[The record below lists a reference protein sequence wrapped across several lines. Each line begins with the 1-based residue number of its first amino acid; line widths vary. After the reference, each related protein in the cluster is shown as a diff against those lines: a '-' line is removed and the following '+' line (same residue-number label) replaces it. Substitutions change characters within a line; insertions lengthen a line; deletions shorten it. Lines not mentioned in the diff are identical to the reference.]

1 MQDTAGRGGNIEKL
15 FASGRDRHDRVIM
28 DLLRYWETLR
38 AGRLA
43 PARSEIDPREIK
55 SALKYTF
62 ILEFDPVGGIRF
74 RLAGE
79 KICALM
85 GMDLRGMPAYSLI
98 DISDRQEFEQTL
110 HTMTRKP
117 EIVEYRLAG
126 TCGAQ
131 RPTAARM
138 LLLPMLDAEGNITRV
153 LGGLSMRTP
162 LFDPPLRFELVEKM
176 RTRIV
181 AGTGQS
187 ALPSDSGLAEEAAP
201 FAPRE
206 QTAEQADDAARQPP
220 NQDADDQDMPRV
232 RYLRVVTDDYGQTR
246 K

>member
-1 MQDTAGRGGNIEKL
+1 MQDTAGRDGNIEKL
-15 FASGRDRHDRVIM
+15 FPSGRDCNDRVIM
-28 DLLRYWETLR
+28 DLLRYWESLR
-38 AGRLA
+38 AGRIA
-43 PARSEIDPREIK
+43 PARSEIDPRQIK
-55 SALKYTF
+55 SALKHTF
-62 ILEFDPVGGIRF
+62 ILEFDPIGGIRF

-98 DISDRQEFEQTL
+98 DISDRQEFEHTL

-117 EIVEYRLAG
+117 EIVEYRLSG
-126 TCGAQ
+126 NCGGEHS
-131 RPTAARM
+131 PTARM
-138 LLLPMLDAEGNITRV
+138 LLLPMQDADGNITRV
-153 LGGLSMRTP
+153 LGGLSVRTP

-187 ALPSDSGLAEEAAP
+187 TLPSDGGFAEDASP

-206 QTAEQADDAARQPP
+206 QGDASRRPSGQDGGDQIMSRVP
-220 NQDADDQDMPRV
+220 N
-232 RYLRVVTDDYGQTR
+232 LRIVTDNYGQPR

>member
-1 MQDTAGRGGNIEKL
+1 MHDTAGGDKTIEHL
-15 FASGRDRHDRVIM
+15 STSRHHRSDRVIM

-43 PARSEIDPREIK
+43 PARSEIDPRQIK
-55 SALKYTF
+55 SALKHTF
-62 ILEFDPVGGIRF
+62 ILEFDPIGGIRF

-85 GMDLRGMPAYSLI
+85 GMEMRGMPAYALI
-98 DISDRQEFEQTL
+98 DISDRQEFEHTL
-110 HTMTRKP
+110 HAMTSKP

-126 TCGAQ
+126 NCGGEHS
-131 RPTAARM
+131 TTARM
-138 LLLPMLDAEGNITRV
+138 LLLPMQDADGNITRV
-153 LGGLSMRTP
+153 LGGLSMRTS

-181 AGTGQS
+181 AGTGQTT
-187 ALPSDSGLAEEAAP
+187 LPSDSGFAEDASP

-206 QTAEQADDAARQPP
+206 QPS
-220 NQDADDQDMPRV
+220 DADRHPSGQDIDNQIMPRV
-232 RYLRVVTDDYGQTR
+232 PYLRVVTDNYGRSR

>member
-1 MQDTAGRGGNIEKL
+1 MPDTAGRGGNIEKL
-15 FASGRDRHDRVIM
+15 VTAGREGSDRVIM
-28 DLLRYWETLR
+28 DLLRYWESLR

-43 PARSEIDPREIK
+43 PARSEIDPRQIK
-55 SALKYTF
+55 SALKHTF
-62 ILEFDPVGGIRF
+62 ILEFDPIGGIRF

-79 KICALM
+79 SICALM

-98 DISDRQEFEQTL
+98 DISDRQEFEHTL

-126 TCGAQ
+126 TCGGEYS
-131 RPTAARM
+131 TTARM
-138 LLLPMLDAEGNITRV
+138 LLLPMQDADGNITRV

-181 AGTGQS
+181 AGTGPYT
-187 ALPSDSGLAEEAAP
+187 LPSDRGFAEDTAP
-201 FAPRE
+201 FVPRE
-206 QTAEQADDAARQPP
+206 QVGDTGRQPSA
-220 NQDADDQDMPRV
+220 QDAEDKAMPRV
-232 RYLRVVTDDYGQTR
+232 PRLRIVTDDYGRTR

>member
-1 MQDTAGRGGNIEKL
+1 MQDTAGRDGNIEKL
-15 FASGRDRHDRVIM
+15 FPSGRDCNDRVIM
-28 DLLRYWETLR
+28 DLLRYWESLR
-38 AGRLA
+38 AGRIA
-43 PARSEIDPREIK
+43 PARSEIDPRQIK
-55 SALKYTF
+55 SALKHTF
-62 ILEFDPVGGIRF
+62 ILEFDPIGGIRF
-74 RLAGE
+74 QLAGE

-98 DISDRQEFEQTL
+98 DISDRQEFEHTL

-117 EIVEYRLAG
+117 EIVEYRLSG
-126 TCGAQ
+126 NCGGEHS
-131 RPTAARM
+131 PTARM
-138 LLLPMLDAEGNITRV
+138 LLLPMQDADGNITRV
-153 LGGLSMRTP
+153 LGGLSVRTP

-187 ALPSDSGLAEEAAP
+187 TLPSDGGFAEDASP

-206 QTAEQADDAARQPP
+206 QGDASRRPSGQDDGDQIMSRVP
-220 NQDADDQDMPRV
+220 N
-232 RYLRVVTDDYGQTR
+232 LRIVTDNYGRPR

>member
-1 MQDTAGRGGNIEKL
+1 MPDRAGRDGNIERL
-15 FASGRDRHDRVIM
+15 FPAGRNSSDRVIM
-28 DLLRYWETLR
+28 DLLRYWESLR

-43 PARSEIDPREIK
+43 PARSEIDPRQIK
-55 SALKYTF
+55 SALKHTF

-79 KICALM
+79 SICALM

-98 DISDRQEFEQTL
+98 DISDRQEFEHTL
-110 HTMTRKP
+110 HSMTRKP

-126 TCGAQ
+126 TCGGEHS
-131 RPTAARM
+131 TTARM
-138 LLLPMLDAEGNITRV
+138 LLLPMQDADGNITRV

-181 AGTGQS
+181 AGTGLNT
-187 ALPSDSGLAEEAAP
+187 LPPDRGFAEDAAP
-201 FAPRE
+201 FAPHK
-206 QTAEQADDAARQPP
+206 QAGAPDTTPSQGAA
-220 NQDADDQDMPRV
+220 DQAKPRV
-232 RYLRVVTDDYGQTR
+232 PHLRIVTDDYGRTR

>member
-1 MQDTAGRGGNIEKL
+1 MQDTAGRDGNIEEL
-15 FASGRDRHDRVIM
+15 FTSGRDCKDRVIM
-28 DLLRYWETLR
+28 DLLRYWESLR

-43 PARSEIDPREIK
+43 PARSEIDPRQIK
-55 SALKYTF
+55 SALKHTF
-62 ILEFDPVGGIRF
+62 ILEFDPIGGIRF

-98 DISDRQEFEQTL
+98 DISDRQEFEHTL

-126 TCGAQ
+126 NCGEHS
-131 RPTAARM
+131 PTARM
-138 LLLPMLDAEGNITRV
+138 LLLPMQDADGNITRV
-153 LGGLSMRTP
+153 LGGLSVRTP

-187 ALPSDSGLAEEAAP
+187 ALPSDGGFAEDASP

-206 QTAEQADDAARQPP
+206 QGDASHRPSGQDGGDQIMSRVP
-220 NQDADDQDMPRV
+220 N
-232 RYLRVVTDDYGQTR
+232 LRIVTDNYGRPR

>member
-1 MQDTAGRGGNIEKL
+1 MHDTVGGDKTIEEL
-15 FASGRDRHDRVIM
+15 STSRHHRSDRVIM

-43 PARSEIDPREIK
+43 PARSEIDPRQIK
-55 SALKYTF
+55 SALKHTF
-62 ILEFDPVGGIRF
+62 ILEFDPIGGIRF

-98 DISDRQEFEQTL
+98 DISHRQEFEQTL
-110 HTMTRKP
+110 HALTRKP

-126 TCGAQ
+126 TCSGEHFA
-131 RPTAARM
+131 TARM
-138 LLLPMLDAEGNITRV
+138 LLLPMQDADGKITRV
-153 LGGLSMRTP
+153 LGGLSVSAP

-176 RTRIV
+176 HTRIV
-181 AGTGQS
+181 AGTGETT
-187 ALPSDSGLAEEAAP
+187 LPSHNGFAEDGSP

-206 QTAEQADDAARQPP
+206 QAGEAERRPSGQHDG
-220 NQDADDQDMPRV
+220 DQSMPRV
-232 RYLRVVTDDYGQTR
+232 PYLRVVTDNYGRSR